1 MQASGEMED
10 FWFAQTDKWLPIK
23 MVSRAFLYFFV
34 GPTTGDFVY
43 LLAFSSDRLPVSIM
57 FL

>member
-23 MVSRAFLYFFV
+23 MVSRAILHIFV
-34 GPTTGDFVY
+34 GPTTGDDVC
-43 LLAFSSDRLPVSIM
+43 LLAFSSDRLLVSIV
-57 FL
+57 FI